1 MQGRHATVVAYLAL
15 FVALGGSSYAAVK
28 IGSAQIAN
36 NSIKSVDVKNRSLLA
51 KDFKAGQL
59 PAPAPGSQGLPG
71 PKGDKGDPGAN
82 GTNGAPGTAAGYAR
96 ITSSLFTASN
106 PDRVVDGADVVI
118 ANPPR
123 SKGVLSVR
131 QHVTGSG
138 PTVTRYCFDL
148 TFDPELAVGSAFI
161 NNGAFVSTATRRDS
175 GTNATQVSN
184 CPATEPDAAAIVYDA
199 ASASHND
206 VSFAI
211 IFEQVTP

>member
-1 MQGRHATVVAYLAL
+1 VVAYLAL
-15 FVALGGSSYAAVK
+15 FVALGGTGYAAAK

-51 KDFKAGQL
+51 KDFKPGQL
-59 PAPAPGSQGLPG
+59 PAGAPGSQGLPG
-71 PKGDKGDPGAN
+71 PKGDKGDKGDPGAN

-96 ITSSLFTASN
+96 ITTSLFTAAN
-106 PDRVVDGADVVI
+106 PDRVVDGSDVVV

-131 QHVTGSG
+131 QHVSGGG
-138 PTVTRYCFDL
+138 PTTRYCFDL

-161 NNGAFVSTATRRDS
+161 SNGAFVSTATRRDS
-175 GTNATQVSN
+175 GTNASQVTG
-184 CPATEPDAAAIVYDA
+184 CPATEPDAAAITYDA

-211 IFEQVTP
+211 IFEQATP